1 MSKRL
6 RSMTLFRCPTTV
18 VSVSR
23 DTPRM
28 YGQTL
33 KIVDEKDKKK
43 RHRKKDMKKR
53 HEKET
58 QKKTQKK
65 DTKKRRKKRHF
76 LKKLK

>member
-1 MSKRL
+1 
-6 RSMTLFRCPTTV
+6 MTFLDARQHS
-18 VSVSR
+18 SVSLGI
-23 DTPRM
+23 PPECGM